1 MIKRVKIL
9 FGFLFLYTSSA
20 VALAELRTMTIGMPY
35 RITRNQALIEFQN
48 FHADFLQDAGFH
60 TVTKTVPSTSTYEI
74 LINGDVDAITYDD
87 LGSKEKRDQVVTLS
101 FPTIRT
107 RALIFYSSDNKQI
120 NLKKLKKYKGALT
133 ANNVTLENKAK
144 EKGLKYITT
153 GSPFQSLQLLLEG
166 KIDYFIA
173 IEEVG
178 LASIAAH
185 PEAKSKVTHAE
196 EVFSEVPIYFSM
208 NKKFKADIPEIEAA
222 LKKHLAG
229 NLDAYPTIK
238 NHLNK
243 TAEK

>member
-1 MIKRVKIL
+1 MIKKVKIL
-9 FGFLFLYTSSA
+9 FGFLFLYLSSA
-20 VALAELRTMTIGMPY
+20 AAQTELRTMTIGMPY

-48 FHADFLQDAGFH
+48 LHADFLRDAGFH
-60 TVTKTVPSTSTYEI
+60 VVTKTIPATSTYEI

-107 RALIFYSSDNKQI
+107 RALVFYESAKKI

-133 ANNVTLENKAK
+133 ANNVALENKAK

-166 KIDYFIA
+166 KIEYFIA

-178 LASIAAH
+178 LASVAAH
-185 PEAKSKVTHAE
+185 PEAKGKIAHSE
-196 EVFSEVPIYFSM
+196 EPFSEVPIYFSM

-222 LKKHLAG
+222 LKKRLSG